1 LKLDHQSTTPI
12 YMQIAEWIE
21 NEILKGNFLEDEK
34 VYSQYKL
41 AEVFQIN
48 PATAAKG
55 LTLLGKEE
63 ILYDQRG
70 LGKFVSPE
78 ARVII
83 EQKRKDKTMRS
94 LIESLIKEAAH
105 LQLTEQELMVMIK
118 KVHEQLGGML
128 K

>member
-1 LKLDHQSTTPI
+1 
-12 YMQIAEWIE
+12 MQIAEWIE

-55 LTLLGKEE
+55 LTLLGKED
-63 ILYDQRG
+63 ILYDRRG